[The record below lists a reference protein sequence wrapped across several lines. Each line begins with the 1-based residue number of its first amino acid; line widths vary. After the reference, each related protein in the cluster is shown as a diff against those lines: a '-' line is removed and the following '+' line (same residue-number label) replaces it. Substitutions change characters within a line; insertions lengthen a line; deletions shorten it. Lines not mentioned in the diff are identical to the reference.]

1 MTLLRKIFTGERDYR
16 FFPAHAG
23 DIVDIHLSSNGELFT
38 SSTDTTIKRWFLNG
52 QETSQIPKSMTYEG
66 HDHCVQSIY
75 QFNHHPRTLYSVS
88 VDGNMY
94 VWDTE
99 TTELLTSLQLPGR
112 PRVMRGISNDIIAIG
127 NRSEEHLSLYK
138 VTPSGLVH
146 LDNNKGLNH
155 TSTVYALASNEHLAH
170 TFVTGTFDGSTALF
184 DTRSMEC
191 VASYSD
197 RIDACSG

>member
-1 MTLLRKIFTGERDYR
+1 
-16 FFPAHAG
+16 
-23 DIVDIHLSSNGELFT
+23 
-38 SSTDTTIKRWFLNG
+38 
-52 QETSQIPKSMTYEG
+52 MTYEG